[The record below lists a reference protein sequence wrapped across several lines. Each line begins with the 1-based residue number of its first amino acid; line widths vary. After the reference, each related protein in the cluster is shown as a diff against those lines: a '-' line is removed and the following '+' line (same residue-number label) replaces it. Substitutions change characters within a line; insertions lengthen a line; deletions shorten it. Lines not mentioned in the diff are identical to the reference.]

1 MEESSIK
8 NDIYEKLNNTE
19 LTEKLELIIK
29 DHSIPHSINNN
40 GTFIN
45 ISVLEKNILLILNNY
60 LMNET
65 KKNTEEDIIEE
76 NDTIFDSIEPKEDII
91 KKKKSNKN
99 IKLTSLQQTIISF
112 SL

>member
-45 ISVLEKNILLILNNY
+45 ISVLEKNIL
-60 LMNET
+60 
-65 KKNTEEDIIEE
+65 
-76 NDTIFDSIEPKEDII
+76 
-91 KKKKSNKN
+91 
-99 IKLTSLQQTIISF
+99 
-112 SL
+112 